1 MDKQFGIPPNAWYD
15 ITSYVVNNSK
25 RFGNLKIL
33 RKAHNCN
40 ASKYDIS
47 KAFKLS
53 NQNIANIVK
62 IQNRKGFRNDS
73 EVIRFCLDMVSVL
86 IDKELE
92 TQVIA
97 KLLENTANEKG

>member
-1 MDKQFGIPPNAWYD
+1 MVTP
-15 ITSYVVNNSK
+15 
-25 RFGNLKIL
+25 
-33 RKAHNCN
+33 
-40 ASKYDIS
+40 KYDIS

-62 IQNRKGFRNDS
+62 IQNRKGFRIDS

-97 KLLENTANEKG
+97 KLLESSANEKG

>member
-1 MDKQFGIPPNAWYD
+1 MVTP
-15 ITSYVVNNSK
+15 
-25 RFGNLKIL
+25 
-33 RKAHNCN
+33 
-40 ASKYDIS
+40 KYDIS

-97 KLLENTANEKG
+97 KLLENTANEKGDQKWVKKKKR

>member
-1 MDKQFGIPPNAWYD
+1 MVTP
-15 ITSYVVNNSK
+15 
-25 RFGNLKIL
+25 
-33 RKAHNCN
+33 
-40 ASKYDIS
+40 KYDIS

-86 IDKELE
+86 IDKEIRN
-92 TQVIA
+92 TSDRQA
-97 KLLENTANEKG
+97 FGKLCKRERITNGSK